1 MIVVMVI
8 GRRITGFIYQRVV
21 KRLLFRCS
29 PDAVHTG
36 LVGVAKVWQRIP
48 GLRQLTRRILAAKQ
62 SDRLLQTLHG
72 ITFRSPVGLSAGFD
86 KNIELQP
93 TLDMIGAGFMAGGS
107 ITLRPRKGNVRPWFY
122 RLPQTKSLVVHAGLA
137 NAGSDVVLKNAMR
150 HQAVQRRMPLFVSVA
165 VVACSPGMSDTEI
178 IEDVCQ
184 TVQKVTKAGAAQAV
198 EINISCP
205 NVHDD
210 QPFTQPARLAQLLNA
225 VDALDIDLPVF
236 IKMPNLANWQQFEP
250 IIDEVAR
257 HSVQGVT
264 IGNLVKDR
272 ETVALK
278 DELPCEVKGGLSG
291 EPCCARSSELIR
303 RTYQKYGDT
312 LTIIGVGG
320 IFTADD
326 AYEKIRAGASLVA
339 LITGMIFEGPQVM
352 GDIAEGLDVRLRADG
367 FSHLSEAVGVD
378 AKKR

>member
-1 MIVVMVI
+1 MVVMVI
-8 GRRITGFIYQRVV
+8 GRRITGFVYRRIV

-36 LVGVAKVWQRIP
+36 LVRFAKVWQRIP
-48 GLRQLTRRILAAKQ
+48 GLCQLTRLILASRR
-62 SDRLLQTLHG
+62 SDRLTQTLHG
-72 ITFRSPVGLSAGFD
+72 MTFFSPVGLSAGFD

-93 TLDMIGAGFMAGGS
+93 TLDMVGAGFMAGGS
-107 ITLRPRKGNVRPWFY
+107 ITLRPRKGNARPWFY
-122 RLPQTKSLVVHAGLA
+122 RLSQTRSLVVHAGLA

-150 HQAVQRRMPLFVSVA
+150 HQAVQQRMPLFVSVA
-165 VVACSPGMSDTEI
+165 VVACSPDMSDTEI
-178 IEDVCQ
+178 IKDVCQ
-184 TVQKVTKAGAAQAV
+184 TVQKVAESGFAQAIEV
-198 EINISCP
+198 NISCP

-210 QPFTQPARLAQLLNA
+210 QPFIQPVRLAQLLDA
-225 VDALDIDLPVF
+225 IDALDVSLPIFV
-236 IKMPNLANWQQFEP
+236 KMPNLASWRQFEP
-250 IIDEVAR
+250 VVDEVAR
-257 HSVQGVT
+257 HNIQGVT

-272 ETVALK
+272 EAVMLK
-278 DELPCEVKGGLSG
+278 DELPHYIMGGLSG
-291 EPCCARSSELIR
+291 EPCRVRSTELIR
-303 RTYQKYGDT
+303 RTYQKYGTT

-352 GDIAEGLDVRLRADG
+352 GDIADGIDKRLRVDG
-367 FSHLSEAVGVD
+367 FSHISEAVGVD